1 MSMAKVVVIGMV
13 ICMVLSALSLGA
25 CRKPKGTGQDLK
37 LGFHTTEAVGNKDLV
52 VILADFPDVERMH
65 PESLIEDRTAG
76 FVADYYR
83 EASYNQMTFDGE
95 ITGPYVLPNTVEHY
109 KISPI
114 NMEVD
119 RTRVL
124 SLVND
129 VINAADSDVKFS
141 DDLYIMISLGAP
153 PLEYGMV
160 GYCAV
165 PGMLGF
171 MSESP
176 VTNKSG
182 EIVSKVAVFCE
193 TAHLGTYIHD
203 TLHLLGGYIGD
214 QRVTPCL
221 YDHDLQAKYIGGE
234 DMEKIV
240 INMGFWDPLSSHWPY
255 KRELP
260 PAGLSSWT
268 KLRLGWIEPS
278 KIALVNPG
286 QTTTVRLDPLAD
298 ANSSTL
304 VIKIPLSASTYYLIE
319 NRQPISSD
327 VNLPSSGVLILY
339 ADDSVHECH
348 YGEAPVKIM
357 DANPDIP
364 YFNDA
369 AFDIGK
375 KRIYV
380 DRKNNIAIGL
390 LQKVDQSYDIRITTP
405 DKAQT
410 ISKN

>member
-1 MSMAKVVVIGMV
+1 MGFTKVAAIYL
-13 ICMVLSALSLGA
+13 ITCILTSAVLLGA
-25 CRKPKGTGQDLK
+25 CQEQKEAAQDSI
-37 LGFHTTEAVGNKDLV
+37 LGFHTTEAIGKKKLV
-52 VILADFPDVERMH
+52 VILADFPDIKRMH
-65 PESLIEDRTAG
+65 PENLIKDRTVG
-76 FVADYYR
+76 FVTNYYR
-83 EASYNQMTFDGE
+83 EASYNQMTFEGE
-95 ITGPYVLPNTVEHY
+95 ITKRYILPNPVEHY

-129 VINAADSDVKFS
+129 VVNAADSDLKFS
-141 DDLYIMISLGAP
+141 EDLYVMISLGAP

-171 MSESP
+171 MSDSP
-176 VTNKSG
+176 VTTKSG
-182 EIVSKVAVFCE
+182 EIISKATVFCE

-203 TLHLLGGYIGD
+203 TLHLLGGYIGG
-214 QRVTPCL
+214 QRLTPCL
-221 YDHDLQAKYIGGE
+221 YDHDLQAKYVGGE
-234 DMEKIV
+234 DMGKIV

-268 KLRLGWIEPS
+268 KMRLGWIQPS

-286 QTTTVRLDPLAD
+286 QTTTIRLDPLAD
-298 ANSSTL
+298 VNSSTL
-304 VIKIPLSASTYYLIE
+304 VIKIPVSANNYYLIE

-339 ADDSVHECH
+339 ADDSIHECH
-348 YGEAPVKIM
+348 RGEAPVKIM
-357 DANPDIP
+357 DANPNVP
-364 YFNDA
+364 YLNDA

-375 KRIYV
+375 KTKYI
-380 DRKNNIAIGL
+380 DEQNNIAISL
-390 LQKVDQSYDIRITTP
+390 LQKDGQSYNIRITTP
-405 DKAQT
+405 NK
-410 ISKN
+410 INK